1 MNSRT
6 LFLLLVSASFPASA
20 HAQLFKCKGAD
31 GRHVF
36 QDVACAAGTTDA
48 NPRPKPAAREEAV
61 VLPPK
66 DSKPGA
72 NWDSGPRAPLPS
84 RPSTPPPSVATPKQA
99 APATSPQVAQEPRQ
113 RKQQGDLAAQQAN
126 EQWKAEN
133 EKVAAHNR
141 MVRCNFARQQLGVA
155 TGGRPIFTRDDKGN
169 RHYVED
175 ENRKATI
182 AAAEKRVAEDCK

>member
-6 LFLLLVSASFPASA
+6 LYLLLVSASLHASA
-20 HAQLFKCKGAD
+20 NAQLFKCKGAD
-31 GRHVF
+31 GRTVF
-36 QDVACAAGTTDA
+36 QDVSCAAGATDV
-48 NPRPKPAAREEAV
+48 NQRPKPPAREEAV

-72 NWDSGPRAPLPS
+72 NWDTGPRAPLPS
-84 RPSTPPPSVATPKQA
+84 RPAAPPPTAGAPKQA
-99 APATSPQVAQEPRQ
+99 SPARSPQVAREPRQ
-113 RKQQGDLAAQQAN
+113 GKPQGDLAAQQAN

-141 MVRCNFARQQLGVA
+141 MVRCNFARQQLDVA
-155 TGGRPIFTRDDKGN
+155 TRGRPIFSRDDKGN
-169 RHYVED
+169 RHYVEE

-182 AAAEKRVAEDCK
+182 TAAEKRVTEDCK